1 MLASAREVE
10 GGDKKW
16 LNSECVLE
24 IELTEC
30 DLWLVRCKEKKENKD
45 DTQNVGLSN

>member
-1 MLASAREVE
+1 MTALITWEIMLASAREVE

-24 IELTEC
+24 VELTEC
-30 DLWLVRCKEKKENKD
+30 DL
-45 DTQNVGLSN
+45 